1 MKTPEMMESGKDA
14 MKFAGDLVSVHFGE
28 ENIVKA

>member
-14 MKFAGDLVSVHFGE
+14 MNFAGKLVSVHFAQ